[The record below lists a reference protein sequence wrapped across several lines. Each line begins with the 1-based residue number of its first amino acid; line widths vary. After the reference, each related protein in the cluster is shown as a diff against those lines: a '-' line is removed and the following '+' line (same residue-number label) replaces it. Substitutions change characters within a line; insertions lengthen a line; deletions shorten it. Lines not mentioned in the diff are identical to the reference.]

1 MLAGVV
7 VWSVTTA
14 VHPPP
19 PATRLVVTARHDL
32 GSGTTLSA
40 SDLALVPRPE
50 DALARDAAGD
60 LAALDGR
67 VVAVP
72 GVAGEVVRARDVVGR
87 SLLAA
92 LGPDVVATPVRL
104 SDDAGLASVRAGDIV
119 DVVAARGSEGEGTG
133 MGMGMGTATGT
144 ATASVVATRVRVLT
158 VGATSASGGGLLG
171 GTGSTSAP
179 VLLLATTSAQA
190 IDIAAAVVGSRLS
203 VTLRSA

>member
-72 GVAGEVVRARDVVGR
+72 GVAGEVVRARDVAVR

-92 LGPDVVATPVRL
+92 LGADAVATPVRL
-104 SDDAGLASVRAGDIV
+104 SDDAGLASVRAGDVV
-119 DVVAARGSEGEGTG
+119 DVVAARGGEGTG
-133 MGMGMGTATGT
+133 IGTAT
-144 ATASVVATRVRVLT
+144 ATASVVASRVRVLT

>member
-1 MLAGVV
+1 VLAGVV

-72 GVAGEVVRARDVVGR
+72 GVAGEVVRARDVAVR

-92 LGPDVVATPVRL
+92 LGADAVATPVRL

-119 DVVAARGSEGEGTG
+119 DVVAARGSEGEGT
-133 MGMGMGTATGT
+133 GMGMGTATGT